1 MEQRSEEWFAARLGK
16 VTASK
21 VADVVARTKTGYGAS
36 RQNYMNQLLDE
47 LMTGR
52 KQDGFSNAAM
62 QWGIE
67 TEPQARAAY
76 EILTGNEVTEVG
88 FVVHPTIDQ
97 AGASPDG
104 IVGDDGMVEIKCPNT
119 GTHRDFLLTG
129 KIPKRYYLQMQWQMA
144 CCQRHWCDFVSFD
157 PRLTDGSL
165 HCKIERVEACGD
177 TIADLENE
185 VQLFLSEL
193 NSVLKRINQLG
204 EK

>member
-1 MEQRSEEWFAARLGK
+1 MDQRSSEWFAARLGK
-16 VTASK
+16 VTASRI
-21 VADVVARTKTGYGAS
+21 ADVVARIKTGYGAS
-36 RQNYMNQLLDE
+36 RQTYMNQLLDE

-104 IVGDDGMVEIKCPNT
+104 LVGDDGMVEIKCPNT

-129 KIPKRYYLQMQWQMA
+129 KIPKRYFLQMQWQMA
-144 CCQRHWCDFVSFD
+144 CCQRQWCDFVSFD
-157 PRLTDGSL
+157 PRLTDGGL
-165 HCKIERVEACGD
+165 HCKIERVEACAD

-193 NSVLKRINQLG
+193 NGVLQRINQLG